1 GHDTRAI
8 QDYLG
13 HRRSRRPCATPP
25 SRRTLQGV
33 LAGLRGLPG
42 ARTKKAHVGR
52 NCTVSAADVG
62 AWDGAVAVQQVLFPG
77 HSLARA
83 RRGVWSL
90 HALTSLSR
98 RAFSMAMT
106 ACFGASMFVSERCEL
121 RAASRQSFTP
131 SLRVVATRSAFAV
144 SRSVSALTSAIQHPS
159 TIWA

>member
-77 HSLARA
+77 HSLAGA
-83 RRGVWSL
+83 EGCLEPSCADVVEQAGILDGDDGLLRGVYVCVRTLRIAS
-90 HALTSLSR
+90 
-98 RAFSMAMT
+98 
-106 ACFGASMFVSERCEL
+106 CFQTKFYTVPEGGCDEI
-121 RAASRQSFTP
+121 
-131 SLRVVATRSAFAV
+131 SLRRVTERLCV
-144 SRSVSALTSAIQHPS
+144 
-159 TIWA
+159 